1 MERFDNILFDLDG
14 TISDSYEGI
23 TKSVVYALQKM
34 GIAPPADRT
43 ELRVFI
49 GPPLRE
55 SFSRYYAL
63 DAAQTERAVML
74 YRENYNERGMLDCKP
89 YDGIADAIKLLH
101 DGGKRILL
109 ATSKPESAAV
119 KIIEHFGL
127 AKYFYFTAGAT
138 SDSSRV
144 EKADVIEY
152 AVAKTGID
160 RKRSVMVGDRLHDIN
175 GAKATGL
182 KSIGVLYGYGNERE
196 LKDAGADYIAATPKD
211 IVEIISRIDNEL

>member
-1 MERFDNILFDLDG
+1 MERFENILFDLDG

-34 GIAPPADRT
+34 GIAPPRDRND
-43 ELRVFI
+43 LRVFI

-55 SFSRYYAL
+55 SFARYYAL
-63 DAAQTERAVML
+63 DRTQTERAVML
-74 YRENYNERGMLDCKP
+74 YRENYNAGGMLDCKP
-89 YDGIADAIKLLH
+89 YDGIIDAIKLLH
-101 DGGKRILL
+101 KNGKRIIL
-109 ATSKPESAAV
+109 ATSKPENAAV

-127 AKYFYFTAGAT
+127 TDHFYFIAGAT

-152 AVAKTGID
+152 ALASTNVD
-160 RKRSVMVGDRLHDIN
+160 RARSVMVGDRLHDIN

-196 LKDAGADYIAATPKD
+196 LVDAGADYLAKTPTD
-211 IVEIISRIDNEL
+211 IVRISIGR